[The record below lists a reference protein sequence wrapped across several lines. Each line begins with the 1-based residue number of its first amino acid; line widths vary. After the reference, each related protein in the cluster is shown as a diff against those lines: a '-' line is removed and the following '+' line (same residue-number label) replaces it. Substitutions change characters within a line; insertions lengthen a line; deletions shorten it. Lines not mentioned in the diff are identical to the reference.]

1 MLFQADRWLDIH
13 QISTSPMNSHNYYLC
28 CPKSYKSIKRFQV
41 KIVPSKTYLI
51 KTICRVVYIRKIRST
66 RQVRIG
72 VSSSLIYYN
81 HVQFY
86 GARVL
91 VGSLPVGKISSH
103 RAILMAGVVCWFGL
117 TQAIGTNETNF
128 EH

>member
-13 QISTSPMNSHNYYLC
+13 HISISPINSHHYYLC

-41 KIVPSKTYLI
+41 KIVPSNSP
-51 KTICRVVYIRKIRST
+51 ICLVVNIRKIRST

-86 GARVL
+86 GTRVL
-91 VGSLPVGKISSH
+91 VRSFPVGKISSH